1 MSVHADTPADAC
13 GTHVRNHRCTLPA
26 GHPAPCLMDR
36 DLAVAWWGTKTT
48 HRWAEPEQTGQITL
62 LREAA

>member
-1 MSVHADTPADAC
+1 MSVHAATPTDAC
-13 GTHVRNHRCTLPA
+13 GAHVRNHRCTLPA

-48 HRWAEPEQTGQITL
+48 HRWGG
-62 LREAA
+62 AA